1 MYIENSKI
9 RWSVILGTVLISF
22 WWLSPNFA
30 SKRGWWM
37 PQEKLVY
44 GLDIQGGVHLVL
56 GVNVDEVFETKLLR
70 IQNSIL
76 ESLKKKNIQITK
88 QELNPNIFIQIE
100 DASKTDEVLKII
112 QDDFGS
118 ILQVLKSSQGVFEL
132 KYNQIQSD
140 RVRREIIDQ
149 SIEVIRNR
157 IDEFGVSEPLITA
170 QGEDRIL
177 VQLPG
182 IQESQRAKELIRRTA
197 RLEFK
202 LVSEAL
208 SAEELYQLIQET
220 ETKENFSLK
229 QMESYRNYLE
239 KLNTSL
245 KGKLPPNTSI
255 AFLKEDQ
262 VESLSDGAIPMLL
275 EEDTGLSGDMLE
287 DASVGVGQYGEPVV
301 NYQFG
306 IEGSKT
312 HAEVTGNN
320 IGRLLAVV
328 LDDVIKVAPQIQ
340 GQIFSQGQITLGSG
354 DRQQMQEEA
363 QMVST
368 TLRAGALPA
377 RLEQLEERTVGP
389 TLGFDH
395 IQKGKQAA
403 LWAFFSVLFFLI
415 LYYKFFGLIADLALI
430 FNIVFLGS
438 ILTSFGAT
446 LTLPGVAGII
456 LTMGMAVDANII
468 IFERIR
474 EEFSKGSSLKLA
486 VSEGFNRA
494 FSAILDANITTAIVC
509 FILMYFGTGP
519 IKGFAI
525 TLFCGILTSV
535 FTAVFVSRTLINTS
549 IHRLKLK
556 RF

>member
-1 MYIENSKI
+1 MFIENNKI
-9 RWSVILGTVLISF
+9 RWMIVLGIIGIAL
-22 WWLSPNFA
+22 WWLSPNVL
-30 SKRGWWM
+30 SKKWWM
-37 PQEKLVY
+37 PREKLVY

-56 GVNVDEVFETKLLR
+56 GVNVDEVFKNKLTR
-70 IQNSIL
+70 IQNSLL
-76 ESLKKKNIQITK
+76 ESFKQKGIQVVRH
-88 QELNPNIFIQIE
+88 ELNPNIYIQIE
-100 DASKTDEVLKII
+100 KVSDTDSALQII
-112 QDDFGS
+112 QDEYGNV
-118 ILQVLKSSQGVFEL
+118 LQFLRSNQGIFEF
-132 KYNQIQSD
+132 KYNQIQSKL
-140 RVRREIIDQ
+140 VKEEIIEQ

-157 IDEFGVSEPLITA
+157 IDEFGVTEPLITA

-182 IQESQRAKELIRRTA
+182 IQESERAKELIRRTA

-202 LVSEAL
+202 LVSEEM
-208 SAEELYQLIQET
+208 SAEELYTLVQEVET
-220 ETKENFSLK
+220 EGEFSLK
-229 QMESYRNYLE
+229 EMASYRAYLE
-239 KLNTSL
+239 KLNEAL
-245 KGKLPPNTSI
+245 KGKLSPNTSV

-262 VESLSDGAIPMLL
+262 VENLTDGAIPMLL

-287 DASVGVGQYGEPVV
+287 DASVGMGQYGEPVV
-301 NYQFG
+301 NYKFG
-306 IEGSKT
+306 IDGGRI

-320 IGRLLAVV
+320 VGRLLAVV

-340 GQIFSQGQITLGSG
+340 SQIFDRGQITLGSG
-354 DRQQMQEEA
+354 NRQQMLEEA

-389 TLGFDH
+389 TLGLDH
-395 IQKGKQAA
+395 IQKGKKATIWA
-403 LWAFFSVLFFLI
+403 LILVLIFLI
-415 LYYKFFGLIADLALI
+415 IYYRFFGLIADISLI
-430 FNIVFLGS
+430 FNIGFLGA

-446 LTLPGVAGII
+446 LTLPGVAGVI

-474 EEFSKGSSLKLA
+474 EEFSKGANLKLA

-519 IKGFAI
+519 IKGFAV

-535 FTAVFVSRTLINTS
+535 FTAVFVSRTLLNTS
-549 IHRLKLK
+549 IHRFKIK
-556 RF
+556 SF